1 MNKII
6 KRDTKY
12 IRTSLKTSTIE
23 GSWWA
28 VMYGSVETY
37 FGAFF
42 EFLKY
47 SSFEI
52 SILTTLPIFIGSIF
66 QNYTSFFFH
75 ILKSRKTLLVIL
87 KIIQTLL
94 LPTIYYVGIKTD
106 NFYLFLLVICFYF
119 MIAISQLSPWTSWMG
134 YLVPGRIRGRYFANR
149 SQIVKI
155 SMLISSLLAGTL
167 LNEYSETD
175 ALLGFG
181 IIFCIGIVANIG
193 SMFFITKKYEPPYQ
207 LISSK
212 SQFNNYGD
220 EKSNIIKTFISF
232 DAISQFSVSI
242 SGPLMMVFWI
252 RHQEFNYLEL
262 AILINASQILS
273 LFSLRYW
280 GKKIDELGTHITIRW
295 TSLIIIFFPIMWIGT
310 SYLPTQLKLPMSIMI
325 ASFGA
330 LTFSGR
336 SLAMDNRLF
345 ELMTGKDMISLTSKR
360 IFYRG
365 LFIFLGGVLGGF
377 ISKQESIL
385 HQLLTPAINPIHLV
399 FLSSSLIRLSVWI
412 VYLRHGKKAV

>member
-1 MNKII
+1 
-6 KRDTKY
+6 
-12 IRTSLKTSTIE
+12 
-23 GSWWA
+23 
-28 VMYGSVETY
+28 
-37 FGAFF
+37 
-42 EFLKY
+42 
-47 SSFEI
+47 
-52 SILTTLPIFIGSIF
+52 
-66 QNYTSFFFH
+66 
-75 ILKSRKTLLVIL
+75 
-87 KIIQTLL
+87 
-94 LPTIYYVGIKTD
+94 
-106 NFYLFLLVICFYF
+106 
-119 MIAISQLSPWTSWMG
+119 
-134 YLVPGRIRGRYFANR
+134 
-149 SQIVKI
+149 
-155 SMLISSLLAGTL
+155 
-167 LNEYSETD
+167 
-175 ALLGFG
+175 
-181 IIFCIGIVANIG
+181 
-193 SMFFITKKYEPPYQ
+193 
-207 LISSK
+207 
-212 SQFNNYGD
+212 
-220 EKSNIIKTFISF
+220 
-232 DAISQFSVSI
+232 
-242 SGPLMMVFWI
+242 MMVFWI